1 MDTIDVN
8 TNLEPFK
15 KAVKEY
21 ITIDD
26 DIKHLEQAV
35 RKRKQKKKI
44 LSNYILTFMSQ
55 HNIEDLNTNSG
66 SKLKKSV
73 SYTKKPLNKTTI
85 THMLK
90 EYYKNDQQGE
100 KVANFIIN
108 KRAKVE
114 RLRLKRIIKK
124 TTK

>member
-1 MDTIDVN
+1 MDTINVT

-21 ITIDD
+21 IIIDD
-26 DIKHLEQAV
+26 DIKQLEQAV
-35 RKRKQKKKI
+35 KKRKQNKKK
-44 LSNYILTFMSQ
+44 LSDYILTFMSQ
-55 HNIEDLNTNSG
+55 HDIEDLNTNGG
-66 SKLKKSV
+66 SKLKRSV

-90 EYYKNDQQGE
+90 EYYKNDLQGE

-108 KRAKVE
+108 KREKVE

-124 TTK
+124 ST